1 MTCPK
6 CGARLDEVSRLA
18 TVTLLLRRRECSS
31 CGYWTV
37 TQAPGPEVPEEEL
50 DPRVV
55 ERLRAY
61 YRKVCGRLRAENPD
75 AIHRDHST
83 PYQGAA

>member
-1 MTCPK
+1 MDCPK
-6 CGARLDEVSRLA
+6 CGALLYEVSRLA
-18 TVTLLLRRRECSS
+18 TLTLILRRWECCT

-37 TQAPGPEVPEEEL
+37 TQAPGPEAPEEKL
-50 DPRVV
+50 DPRVL

-61 YRKVCGRLRAENPD
+61 YQKVCGRLRAENPD

-83 PYQGAA
+83 LP